1 MGEKGWKVHELI
13 FNPGEKMK
21 RFVYLFAALA
31 ILANP
36 LAAQEKINTPKKE
49 KVQESYKLDAVEVE
63 DNKKE
68 FGKQTIGGK
77 MLQMTPS
84 KSDSITEALRGM
96 SNVQFSYDADNSQT
110 LGEIAPPRVSISG
123 AKPYENNYM
132 IDGMSIT
139 NSVNPS
145 GLSKDDTLGSGTMTS
160 GADQN
165 IFIDTSLIEKI
176 DVYSSNVP
184 AKYGNFVGGVIDAEL
199 KDPRTDRWH
208 FSMESKYT
216 QDAFFELRD
225 VDKDSQDRKEQP
237 RFNKWKTGFSTDG
250 PVNEKVSAMLTF
262 SRKYSEAPLLYK
274 QLDKDTGKIQKES
287 TKDQIRKNHN
297 FFGRVVIK
305 PHDDLSISIDGTYSP
320 YEAESWIKS
329 YANSSR
335 EYNIDS
341 YRFSTKADMNLKPGK
356 LSTKFSFLKSDLSND
371 SETNIKQLTRTYKA
385 GQRTGTKT
393 DQQGVLGD
401 TELNNDEYQLATDF
415 SFNKIETKNFD
426 LDIETGFNVS
436 HKKTDVDTQ
445 NAKFIN
451 YYLYESPKTVS
462 GKTYNKKVYTTD
474 FKKYSE
480 SNELTSIGSYV
491 QTKLNLK
498 KLQLT
503 PGLRF
508 DYDSFSN
515 NLDLS
520 PRFSAG
526 YDVFGNGSLKLIAGA
541 NRYHG
546 SQLRSYAFKQNRQF
560 TQIYD
565 YFQNDNHVYQ
575 GAIKLKGKNTYGIDN
590 LKTPYSDELMGGITG
605 SIWGFN
611 YSFEYVHR
619 NHEDQLVSV
628 KIENPEN
635 PDFENEYK
643 MTNDGESE
651 YNGFSFTLSKSLHSQ
666 KIGSHFF
673 SIGATQSK
681 TKTSHGT
688 FLEDLSMDHK
698 TAGYQFNS
706 SKVYYK
712 GDFIDRSELPAK
724 DYNAPLI
731 LTFIMDNSF
740 FNDRLRLHSITTWRD
755 SCKKLSLD
763 RRLNDETPNG
773 TTRGSNKYESGN
785 WINDD
790 GVTYSEAY
798 KYGKISSG
806 FITNMTMEF
815 DAVKMEKS
823 TLSLILQVNNIFSN
837 KLESDTD
844 SDSTSHGRGYYLGC
858 RATF

>member
-21 RFVYLFAALA
+21 RFAYLFAALA

-49 KVQESYKLDAVEVE
+49 KVQESYKLDSVEVE

-110 LGEIAPPRVSISG
+110 LGEITPPRVSISG

-132 IDGMSIT
+132 IDGLSIT
-139 NSVNPS
+139 NTINPTGITYS
-145 GLSKDDTLGSGTMTS
+145 PPGATTLAD

-165 IFIDTSLIEKI
+165 IFINTDLIEKI
-176 DVYSSNVP
+176 DVYSSNAP

-225 VDKDSQDRKEQP
+225 VKKDSEDQKNQP
-237 RFNKWKTGFSTDG
+237 RFKKWKTSFSADG
-250 PVNEKVSAMLTF
+250 PISNKISSMVSF
-262 SRKYSEAPLLYK
+262 SKNYSEIPLLHK
-274 QLDKDTGKIQKES
+274 TLNELSSNISSETN
-287 TKDQIRKNHN
+287 DQIRKNEN
-297 FFGRVVIK
+297 FFTRFVIK
-305 PHDDLSISIDGTYSP
+305 PHDDLSIFFDGVYAP
-320 YEAESWIKS
+320 YEAKVWKKN
-329 YANSSR
+329 YTNADLTFKN
-335 EYNIDS
+335 NS
-341 YRFSTKADMNLKPGK
+341 YRLSTGLDLKLKPGK
-356 LSTKFSFLKSDLSND
+356 LSTKLSFLKSNFSND
-371 SETNIKQLTRTYKA
+371 SQSNKIIITTLYPASGPTKKQKMHGR
-385 GQRTGTKT
+385 
-393 DQQGVLGD
+393 LGD
-401 TELNNDEYQLATDF
+401 NETDNKELEFTTDF
-415 SFNKIETKNFD
+415 SFNQIQTKNFTLNID
-426 LDIETGFNVS
+426 AGVQISDKN
-436 HKKTDVDTQ
+436 TDVWTQ
-445 NAKFIN
+445 EASMSNIRLYQRNKTKYGKEYNN
-451 YYLYESPKTVS
+451 YLRKT
-462 GKTYNKKVYTTD
+462 GLEE
-474 FKKYSE
+474 YSD
-480 SNELTSIGSYV
+480 SKGLTNIGSYI
-491 QTKLNLK
+491 QTKFNLN
-498 KLQLT
+498 KLDLN
-503 PGLRF
+503 PGFRF

-515 NLDLS
+515 NFDLS

-541 NRYHG
+541 NRYYG
-546 SQLRSYAFKQNRQF
+546 SQLRSYAFKQKRRFVQTDYYYLNDDLQYKSSAKF
-560 TQIYD
+560 IANNKYD
-565 YFQNDNHVYQ
+565 MNELN
-575 GAIKLKGKNTYGIDN
+575 
-590 LKTPYSDELMGGITG
+590 TPYSDELMGGVTG

-619 NHEDQLVSV
+619 NHEDQLVSE
-628 KIENPEN
+628 KINHPEN
-635 PDFENEYK
+635 SDFDDEYR
-643 MTNDGESE
+643 MTNNGSSE
-651 YNGFSFTLSKSLHSQ
+651 YNGYTFTLSKNLYTE
-666 KIGSHFF
+666 KVGNHFF
-673 SIGATQSK
+673 SLGATKSK
-681 TKTSHGT
+681 TKTSHAT
-688 FLEDLSMDHK
+688 FHNFLIIDAESK
-698 TAGYQFNS
+698 GYNFNPY
-706 SKVYYK
+706 KVYYD
-712 GDFIDRSELPAK
+712 GEFIDRSKLPAK
-724 DYNAPLI
+724 DYNAPLV
-731 LTFIMDNSF
+731 LTFTMNNSF
-740 FNDRLRLHSITTWRD
+740 FNDRLRLQSVTTWRD
-755 SCKKLSLD
+755 SCKKLYKD
-763 RRLNDETPNG
+763 DRLNNETPNG
-773 TTRGSNKYESGN
+773 TTSGSNKYKSGN

-815 DAVKMEKS
+815 DAVKMEKA